1 MGTLLTRMSAPS
13 APPDQVELVRALL
26 AGSDRRALEE
36 PARLLA
42 DHFGLG
48 RDERSSTE
56 KILSGPT
63 GLGTAALRL
72 HPPSSQG
79 SGADSTAEADDG
91 ADTNADDNDTTVPP
105 LYCPPVIRDNPALGK
120 EVNERLVA
128 WAGEVGIYPGQ
139 LDKVRRADFGRLIM
153 LTHPDC
159 DDIDRL
165 LAAAK
170 CILAEW
176 AVDDHY
182 VDGEAREST
191 PELLGQQLAIAYS
204 AIDPVHLPKAYAP
217 QLEAVLEADP
227 VTVSLR
233 SGIAHLSEF
242 ATPAQVARLRHELAI
257 MFVAYNQE
265 AVWRHTEQTPAVWEY
280 LLHRSENSFL
290 PPMVLIDAVGGYEV
304 PPEEFADSSVRRLFL
319 LAGLASVIVNDL
331 YSMVKED
338 PTDTNLPRVIVA
350 EEGCT
355 LREAIRRTADI
366 HDEVVHT
373 FEEGAAARFVT
384 ASPALQRFL
393 AGLWAWLGGGREW
406 HSSSERYTAKA
417 AA

>member
-1 MGTLLTRMSAPS
+1 MGTLLSSMSAQPAS
-13 APPDQVELVRALL
+13 PDQVELVRALL
-26 AGSDRRALEE
+26 RHSDHSTFEG

-48 RDERSSTE
+48 QDQRASTRNV
-56 KILSGPT
+56 LGGPT
-63 GLGTAALRL
+63 GIGTAAARIR
-72 HPPSSQG
+72 PPSESTD
-79 SGADSTAEADDG
+79 ADAEDTAEEAG
-91 ADTNADDNDTTVPP
+91 EDTGDDNDTTVPP
-105 LYCPPVIRDNPALGK
+105 LYCPPVIRDNPALG
-120 EVNERLVA
+120 EEINERLVA
-128 WAGEVGIYPGQ
+128 WAEEVGIYPGQ
-139 LDKVRRADFGRLIM
+139 LDRVRRADFGRLIM
-153 LTHPDC
+153 LTHPDS
-159 DDIDRL
+159 DDVDRL

-191 PELLGQQLAIAYS
+191 PELLGQQLAIAYA

-217 QLEAVLEADP
+217 QLEDVLQADP
-227 VTVSLR
+227 VMVALR

-265 AVWRHTEQTPAVWEY
+265 AVWRSTEQTPAVWEY

-304 PPEEFADSSVRRLFL
+304 PPSEFADSSVRRLFM

-338 PTDTNLPRVIVA
+338 PTDTNLPRMIAA

-355 LREAIRRTADI
+355 LREAIRRSADI

-373 FEEGAAARFVT
+373 FEAEAAARFLT
-384 ASPALQRFL
+384 ASPALQRIL

-406 HSSSERYTAKA
+406 HSSSERYTA
-417 AA
+417 